1 MKTVFLQILDMSVS
15 ASILAAVVIVL
26 RLVLKKA
33 PKAIHC
39 ALWAMV
45 ALRLV
50 CPSLPESQASLM
62 PDSQPVSAVVQGQLE
77 KEPAAEVQIP
87 VQNVQK
93 PALIPQASAP
103 QNTVTVKTEP
113 ERAVD
118 WMAVVSAVWLS
129 GVGAMALYGVGSYV
143 FLRRKVA
150 PAVKENGV
158 WLCDHLASPFILG
171 ILRPRIYL
179 PSGLE
184 MEHRASVLAHEKA
197 HLRRKD
203 HWWKPLGF
211 ALLAVHWFN
220 PVMWVV
226 YVLLCRDIEA
236 ACDERVVKGMEP
248 GERKAY
254 SEALLSCA
262 APRRSIA
269 ACPLAFG
276 EQGVKG
282 RIKSVLSYKKP
293 TVWIVLV
300 AVVAAVAVGVFFLT
314 NPAVPEPEE
323 NPENTYN
330 INDIMIEAPSYF
342 ELDTFKGIE
351 VYVWEE
357 NGELVCGAMSGTN
370 RNKEEEEIRA
380 LKGIKLEEMALVLDT
395 YAIPDWGISIWPFGA
410 SQFWTEEQT
419 QDYLQWRK
427 IANQLRP
434 RLGLY
439 VPGEKEITG
448 EYTVAT
454 KYDIQPVFG
463 DGFFYAKGY
472 DGLYR
477 VYCSDMEG
485 LSEGDRLSIKY
496 VDKKDLAGTIKY
508 QITAKKIFNYNA
520 TKPTETLV
528 MDMRIMDSDGGLD
541 AFETDCFYA
550 IDSEGRFYRVYCDD
564 MTGLQEWQLIRVTYR
579 SDSYRELEYPG
590 GYPDGGYTPKYEIT
604 AVEVEDHSSGEWV
617 ETMIITQ
624 SRLSGVAFESDC
636 FYAYDFNLNLC
647 RVYCSDMTGLYEG
660 QRIRVTYN
668 EESRVNI
675 EKPANW
681 SPKYEV
687 TVIKVEPQQ
696 AQSEYVSTVYFIQED
711 VGYYW
716 GAPNLEGAKY
726 YAVPVTAEE
735 RDTLLKLE
743 KDRVWHDTR
752 LSSYL
757 PASHMT
763 LNVVV
768 DDSWNFFSLND
779 DSYIMKGQDYALLTQ
794 EEQELIKTLK
804 SRAALSD
811 EAQNYFTD
819 DWLVYQQMTKQ

>member
-220 PVMWVV
+220 PVMWVA

-293 TVWIVLV
+293 TVWIILV
-300 AVVAAVAVGVFFLT
+300 AVVAAVAVGVLFMTDPRTSDKGKQPMEDVAGMVYGLPDYKKPA
-314 NPAVPEPEE
+314 NPHKYNTSRVEVLRAMVPQ
-323 NPENTYN
+323 
-330 INDIMIEAPSYF
+330 YF
-342 ELDTFKGIE
+342 GMQHMKGLE
-351 VYVWEE
+351 VYVWDDE
-357 NGELVCGAMSGTN
+357 GMLWFGLMPGTN
-370 RNKEEEEIRA
+370 AWKNQAEIDELDA
-380 LKGIKLEEMALVLDT
+380 VPLHCMAMILDT
-395 YAIPDWGISIWPFGA
+395 YEDVDDVDLYVLGA
-410 SQFWTEEQT
+410 SQYWGEETENLCDGPLELWLKGQ
-419 QDYLQWRK
+419 
-427 IANQLRP
+427 
-434 RLGLY
+434 LGLLDVDIVQDISTDITTMTIRMGTKVLTY
-439 VPGEKEITG
+439 KEIDG
-448 EYTVAT
+448 KVWEYHLGKMITDDAL
-454 KYDIQPVFG
+454 YDC
-463 DGFFYAKGY
+463 GFEPS
-472 DGLYR
+472 GLYR
-477 VYCSDMEG
+477 YSKTSVYTVHNEG
-485 LSEGDRLSIKY
+485 
-496 VDKKDLAGTIKY
+496 
-508 QITAKKIFNYNA
+508 
-520 TKPTETLV
+520 
-528 MDMRIMDSDGGLD
+528 
-541 AFETDCFYA
+541 
-550 IDSEGRFYRVYCDD
+550 
-564 MTGLQEWQLIRVTYR
+564 
-579 SDSYRELEYPG
+579 
-590 GYPDGGYTPKYEIT
+590 
-604 AVEVEDHSSGEWV
+604 
-617 ETMIITQ
+617 
-624 SRLSGVAFESDC
+624 
-636 FYAYDFNLNLC
+636 
-647 RVYCSDMTGLYEG
+647 
-660 QRIRVTYN
+660 
-668 EESRVNI
+668 I
-675 EKPANW
+675 EKLIAKW
-681 SPKYEV
+681 RFFELVS
-687 TVIKVEPQQ
+687 
-696 AQSEYVSTVYFIQED
+696 SEYE
-711 VGYYW
+711 
-716 GAPNLEGAKY
+716 
-726 YAVPVTAEE
+726 
-735 RDTLLKLE
+735 
-743 KDRVWHDTR
+743 
-752 LSSYL
+752 
-757 PASHMT
+757 
-763 LNVVV
+763 
-768 DDSWNFFSLND
+768 
-779 DSYIMKGQDYALLTQ
+779 
-794 EEQELIKTLK
+794 
-804 SRAALSD
+804 
-811 EAQNYFTD
+811 
-819 DWLVYQQMTKQ
+819 

>member
-103 QNTVTVKTEP
+103 QNTVTVKTEL

-220 PVMWVV
+220 PVMWVA

-293 TVWIVLV
+293 TIWIILS
-300 AVVAAVAVGVFFLT
+300 AVVASVAVGVFFLT
-314 NPAVPEPEE
+314 DPRES
-323 NPENTYN
+323 
-330 INDIMIEAPSYF
+330 NDTTPS
-342 ELDTFKGIE
+342 TFIYG
-351 VYVWEE
+351 
-357 NGELVCGAMSGTN
+357 
-370 RNKEEEEIRA
+370 
-380 LKGIKLEEMALVLDT
+380 
-395 YAIPDWGISIWPFGA
+395 
-410 SQFWTEEQT
+410 
-419 QDYLQWRK
+419 
-427 IANQLRP
+427 
-434 RLGLY
+434 
-439 VPGEKEITG
+439 
-448 EYTVAT
+448 
-454 KYDIQPVFG
+454 
-463 DGFFYAKGY
+463 
-472 DGLYR
+472 
-477 VYCSDMEG
+477 
-485 LSEGDRLSIKY
+485 
-496 VDKKDLAGTIKY
+496 LAGNVEAVY
-508 QITAKKIFNYNA
+508 F
-520 TKPTETLV
+520 TKT
-528 MDMRIMDSDGGLD
+528 
-541 AFETDCFYA
+541 
-550 IDSEGRFYRVYCDD
+550 
-564 MTGLQEWQLIRVTYR
+564 QE
-579 SDSYRELEYPG
+579 
-590 GYPDGGYTPKYEIT
+590 
-604 AVEVEDHSSGEWV
+604 
-617 ETMIITQ
+617 
-624 SRLSGVAFESDC
+624 LSGLPGSYYERYGILLTEQKMDE
-636 FYAYDFNLNLC
+636 LC
-647 RVYCSDMTGLYEG
+647 QMIAGKQWHAMVMG
-660 QRIRVTYN
+660 
-668 EESRVNI
+668 
-675 EKPANW
+675 
-681 SPKYEV
+681 SPS
-687 TVIKVEPQQ
+687 
-696 AQSEYVSTVYFIQED
+696 SEYVSLPVLNGYESITFVSPKWKNDTQTYTLIDNGHLVKLVDKKAFATELTDEEEALICELRENATQIET
-711 VGYYW
+711 GARYYW
-716 GAPNLEGAKY
+716 SGTEDAYRIYFKLFDESVEDGLPDKQKVSY
-726 YAVPVTAEE
+726 YTAEIQAE
-735 RDTLLKLE
+735 EWEILQGLAGSRAWMYPGVASEVGAWKGAVNLGDEGKWTVLTLY
-743 KDRVWHDTR
+743 DNGIM
-752 LSSYL
+752 SS
-757 PASHMT
+757 
-763 LNVVV
+763 
-768 DDSWNFFSLND
+768 
-779 DSYIMKGQDYALLTQ
+779 KGYSPYTQ
-794 EEQELIKTLK
+794 EEKALIDVLIE
-804 SRAALSD
+804 RAEPSETVSLYF
-811 EAQNYFTD
+811 NYD
-819 DWLVYQQMTKQ
+819 HSMCIIYD